1 MTPAKCLK
9 YFGNSV
15 LTEYERTEILDFPHV
30 FCFGEGSKKVKAVL
44 DPEKN
49 LVPTT
54 GEQEDYN
61 FGYDDSKGNY
71 RINMKDHIAYRYEIM
86 SFLGKGSFGVAVKC
100 YDHKKKEEIALKI
113 IKNKKKYYYQ
123 AGVELKIL
131 QYLKENDPE
140 DTMNIIHMKDYVIFR
155 KHLCISFELMSIN
168 LYEFL
173 KLNDFEGLS
182 LGLIRRFAIQLLY
195 ALKYLKENDV
205 IHCDLKPENI
215 LLKDP
220 SKSGIKIIDFGSS
233 CFQDERVYTYIQSRF
248 YRAPEIILGIPYTPC
263 IDMWSFGCIMAE
275 FAMGYPIFPGEDEM
289 DQLSLIME
297 VVGIPSNEV
306 LE

>member
-71 RINMKDHIAYRYEIM
+71 RINLKDHIAYRYEII

-113 IKNKKKYYYQ
+113 IKNKKKYYY
-123 AGVELKIL
+123 
-131 QYLKENDPE
+131 
-140 DTMNIIHMKDYVIFR
+140 
-155 KHLCISFELMSIN
+155 
-168 LYEFL
+168 
-173 KLNDFEGLS
+173 
-182 LGLIRRFAIQLLY
+182 
-195 ALKYLKENDV
+195 
-205 IHCDLKPENI
+205 
-215 LLKDP
+215 
-220 SKSGIKIIDFGSS
+220 
-233 CFQDERVYTYIQSRF
+233 
-248 YRAPEIILGIPYTPC
+248 
-263 IDMWSFGCIMAE
+263 
-275 FAMGYPIFPGEDEM
+275 
-289 DQLSLIME
+289 
-297 VVGIPSNEV
+297 
-306 LE
+306 